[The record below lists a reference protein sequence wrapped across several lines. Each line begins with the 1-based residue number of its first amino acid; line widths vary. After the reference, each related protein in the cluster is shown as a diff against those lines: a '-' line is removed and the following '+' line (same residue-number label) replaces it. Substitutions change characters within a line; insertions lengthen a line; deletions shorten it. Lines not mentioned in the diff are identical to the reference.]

1 LSKAVSSIKAHS
13 QGGGGGGAVRVGRQN
28 ANVGGYNNQGFVDV
42 LAAQQSPENPE
53 WFQGTADAV
62 RQYLWLFAETGA
74 QEYLIL
80 SGDHLYRMDYEY
92 FVAKHRECAADITVG
107 AVPMDEERAAAFGLM
122 KIDDTGRII
131 DFAEKPTGDEL
142 KAMMVSSLG
151 DARSFLG
158 DAKSS
163 LADAES
169 SLGDAK
175 SSLGDAKSSLGD
187 AKSSLG
193 DAKSS
198 LGDAESSLG
207 DAKSSLG
214 DTKSSL
220 GVAKSSLDDAKSS
233 LGDAMQV
240 DTTILGLDAKRAKEM
255 PYIASM
261 GIYIFNKSVR
271 TLPGPHRRSTQQ
283 HTCQIMCLLL
293 TRGEG
298 PSHAPRGFVTSF
310 TVANFPQPAP
320 RVVVRSLA
328 PRTCGTRLTHNAAG
342 DGAAAY

>member
-214 DTKSSL
+214 D
-220 GVAKSSLDDAKSS
+220 
-233 LGDAMQV
+233 AMQV